1 MTARQHRQRLDAERG
16 AIGVFLTV
24 LVPGLLLIIGLAV
37 DGGAKVAATQ
47 RANAIADEAAR
58 AGGQALDIA
67 AALAGQVRVDPAAAV
82 TAAQEYLDRNGV
94 QGQVWVVDGD
104 SLQVTTTITEPTTF
118 LGLIGISSLT
128 VEGSGTADLVPGTG
142 PNGAAGP

>member
-1 MTARQHRQRLDAERG
+1 MTRHRRHQQSDAERG
-16 AIGVFLTV
+16 AIGVFLAV

-58 AGGQALDIA
+58 AGGQALDVP

-82 TAAQEYLDRNGV
+82 AAAQDYLARSEV
-94 QGQVWVVDGD
+94 QGVVTVVDGD
-104 SLQVTTTITEPTTF
+104 TLRVTTVVTEPTTF
-118 LGLIGISSLT
+118 LGLIGISTLT
-128 VEGSGTADLVPGTG
+128 VEGSGTADLITGSG
-142 PNGAAGP
+142 PNGGGP